1 MNKSI
6 AFKKAHKITK
16 ATIKAGESYA
26 VNFAEVLK
34 MVMRKARFDL
44 NFWTGSKT
52 GARRMY
58 VKENFG
64 LERDMGYVDL
74 TDTTN
79 KIPNYANVHPSIV
92 DELKEA
98 VAVKLFLD
106 NGENFKGFEFYAI
119 RMSSYV

>member
-34 MVMRKARFDL
+34 MVMRTVKFSL

-52 GARRMY
+52 GTRRMY
-58 VKENFG
+58 VKEIDG
-64 LERDMGYVDL
+64 YDMGYIDL
-74 TDTTN
+74 TDTAN
-79 KIPNYANVHPSIV
+79 KIPNYDNVNVRILE
-92 DELKEA
+92 ELKEA
-98 VAVKLFLD
+98 VAEKLFLD
-106 NGENFKGFEFYAI
+106 NGENFKGYEFYAI
-119 RMSSYV
+119 RMSNFI